1 VRLKDKITVSIESV
15 AFGGDGIARV
25 DSFVL
30 FVPFT
35 APGDVAQV
43 EIVSLKKRFGRARL
57 ISLLDPSGFR
67 ATPRC
72 RAYGHCGGCCYQHI
86 SYDRQLVMKKN
97 QIRDAFVKIGGI
109 GEPPLEDVIR
119 SPRIYGYRGKAVLHT
134 GKGMPVD
141 LGFMDVSGGKIADI
155 ERCEIMDET
164 INDQIRAFRRSP
176 YNGPGDADIPF
187 WSDGVDAKEECVVRR
202 VRGREFLVPRDGFF
216 QANLFLTDRM
226 VEEVCR
232 IVSQKERDT
241 LVDACCGSGLF
252 SIFAAPFARRVLGVE
267 IYEPSVKYARINAER
282 HGVQNVEFICGDMAD
297 VFRAMETRREAV
309 DLMLLDPPRAGL
321 SPEALRA
328 VVDVK
333 ASEIIYISCNP
344 ATQARDVRLF
354 CEAGYD
360 LAGLVPLDMFP
371 QTQHIEIIGYLV
383 GRRL

>member
-1 VRLKDKITVSIESV
+1 MRLKDRITVSIESV
-15 AFGGDGIARV
+15 AFGGDGVARV

-57 ISLLDPSGFR
+57 ISLQEPSAFR
-67 ATPRC
+67 VVPHC

-86 SYDRQLVMKKN
+86 GYDRQLVMKKN

-109 GEPPLEDVIR
+109 AEPPLEDIIG

-134 GKGMPVD
+134 GKRMPAE
-141 LGFMDVSGGKIADI
+141 LGFMDISGGKIADI

-164 INDQIRAFRRSP
+164 INDQIRAFRRLTD
-176 YNGPGDADIPF
+176 NGPADTDIPF
-187 WSDGVDAKEECVVRR
+187 WSDSGDAREEYVVRR
-202 VRGREFLVPRDGFF
+202 VQNRDFLVPRDGFF
-216 QANLFLTDRM
+216 QANLFLMDRM
-226 VEEVCR
+226 VEEVSR
-232 IVSQKERDT
+232 IVSRKERDT

-252 SIFAAPFARRVLGVE
+252 SIFAAPYARRVLGIE
-267 IYEPSVKYARINAER
+267 IYEKSVKYARLNAER
-282 HGVQNVEFICGDMAD
+282 QGMQNVEFICGDIEC
-297 VFRAMETRREAV
+297 VFRAMATRKEAV
-309 DLMLLDPPRAGL
+309 DLILLDPPRAGL

-328 VVDVK
+328 VMDVQ
-333 ASEIIYISCNP
+333 AAEIVYISCNP
-344 ATQARDVRLF
+344 ATQARDVRFF

-371 QTQHIEIIGYLV
+371 HTQHIEIIGHLV
-383 GRRL
+383 KQCL